1 MNHTNTQNKNVKYY
15 LPDGTPVFKK
25 RIKEVNILNMRSARE
40 KVIFNIAFVMFLIQ
54 SLTLIFGVVWMLIS
68 SFKNPVEYVAVSKA
82 FSLPEVWR
90 WNNYIEA
97 FENLIVNEGSYD
109 ETNFFGMLFNSIWYT
124 LVVTALHVFVPTVTG
139 YVFSKYDFR
148 GKSVM
153 FSIAVTAMMIP
164 VIGSS
169 ASNMKLYSA
178 LGLKNTPLY
187 AVVSSL
193 GGFGATFIVYYGFFK
208 SVSWSYAEAVMIDGG
223 GPYTIFFKIML
234 PQATP
239 IMFTY
244 ALTGAI
250 ANWNEYTTMILYL
263 PSYPTLASGLF
274 EYKAN
279 SIRGANY
286 PVYYAGLIIS
296 MIPTLAI
303 FSVFSNKI
311 MTSLSMG
318 GLKE

>member
-1 MNHTNTQNKNVKYY
+1 
-15 LPDGTPVFKK
+15 
-25 RIKEVNILNMRSARE
+25 
-40 KVIFNIAFVMFLIQ
+40 
-54 SLTLIFGVVWMLIS
+54 
-68 SFKNPVEYVAVSKA
+68 
-82 FSLPEVWR
+82 
-90 WNNYIEA
+90 
-97 FENLIVNEGSYD
+97 
-109 ETNFFGMLFNSIWYT
+109 
-124 LVVTALHVFVPTVTG
+124 
-139 YVFSKYDFR
+139 
-148 GKSVM
+148 M

-193 GGFGATFIVYYGFFK
+193 GGCGATFIVYYGFFK